1 VHFETE
7 SILVDA
13 TWATGHIDV
22 TRIVDDSD
30 GVGSVK
36 GNYFEVGYSVFERI
50 ILKWVVT
57 KSTSD
62 LFV

>member
-1 VHFETE
+1 
-7 SILVDA
+7 
-13 TWATGHIDV
+13 
-22 TRIVDDSD
+22 
-30 GVGSVK
+30 VGSVK
-36 GNYFEVGYSVFERI
+36 GNYFEVGFSILERI

>member
-22 TRIVDDSD
+22 ARIVDDSD

-36 GNYFEVGYSVFERI
+36 GNYFGWVRVFLN
-50 ILKWVVT
+50 ILV
-57 KSTSD
+57 
-62 LFV
+62 

>member
-1 VHFETE
+1 MHFETE

-22 TRIVDDSD
+22 ARIVDDSD

-36 GNYFEVGYSVFERI
+36 GNYFGVGFSAF
-50 ILKWVVT
+50 
-57 KSTSD
+57 
-62 LFV
+62 F